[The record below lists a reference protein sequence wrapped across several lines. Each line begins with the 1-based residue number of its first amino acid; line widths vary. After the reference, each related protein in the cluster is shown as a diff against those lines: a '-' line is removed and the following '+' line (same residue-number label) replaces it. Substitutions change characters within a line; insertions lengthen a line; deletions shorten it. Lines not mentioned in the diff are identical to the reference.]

1 MRSFKN
7 KNFILDP
14 PVWTWN
20 NSPRSLYSFIDG
32 SANITCEVD
41 SEPSSFITWYHNTQR
56 LLPVKDKFYSIND
69 EPSKST
75 LKVNVNDNQHFGEY
89 VCRANNSRGSINRAI
104 NLSEGRKPNSP
115 SLCKVLKQSENNF
128 LLEIQPRKA
137 RRTNPMDIYR
147 FKVEWIQAKNIE
159 SVNWHTANEKYFY
172 LQSDDDFILD
182 SLSNNTNYFIRCA
195 SQNIA
200 GLSEWIYLQANTR
213 IDIST
218 ATKLTISNCI
228 IVALISFKVL
238 Y

>member
-1 MRSFKN
+1 M
-7 KNFILDP
+7 
-14 PVWTWN
+14 
-20 NSPRSLYSFIDG
+20 
-32 SANITCEVD
+32 D
-41 SEPSSFITWYHNTQR
+41 SEPSSLITWYHNTKL

-75 LKVNVNDNQHFGEY
+75 LKINVNDNQHFGEY
-89 VCRANNSRGSINRAI
+89 ICKANNSRGSIDRMI

-115 SLCKVLKQSENNF
+115 SLCKVSKYHENTF
-128 LLEIQPRKA
+128 VLEIQPRKA

-159 SVNWHTANEKYFY
+159 SVNWLKANEKYFY
-172 LQSDDDFILD
+172 LQSDDDFILN
-182 SLSNNTNYFIRCA
+182 SLSNNTDYFIRCA

-200 GLSEWIYLQANTR
+200 GLSEWTYLQANTR

-228 IVALISFKVL
+228 ILVLISFKL
-238 Y
+238 LH